1 MPVEPAPWLWLCAF
15 PEPPVAPRTQGLRTG
30 ALDSITAS
38 IPDADQFWL
47 GESDT
52 AKDMPPMSAADRVA
66 GFLSQQRGM
75 TPEDP
80 PPVLT
85 HELIARIVSAYA
97 PAGTVD
103 FPCFPPDDLYRFLS
117 AHEGEFV
124 FVRTGPG
131 SMSTTNPPDAE
142 MDRLMRQHAASVN
155 RTATAHVT
163 RVTVRRLDDDE
174 PGDAREDDES
184 DDGEDGGVREPRRP
198 QPNPPPVSAAVDP
211 DKDQP

>member
-1 MPVEPAPWLWLCAF
+1 VPVEPAPWLWLCAF
-15 PEPPVAPRTQGLRTG
+15 PESPSAPETQGLRTG
-30 ALDSITAS
+30 ALDSIPDS

-47 GESDT
+47 GESVT

-66 GFLSQQRGM
+66 TFLSQQRGIS
-75 TPEDP
+75 PEHTL
-80 PPVLT
+80 PVLT
-85 HELIARIVSAYA
+85 HDMIARIFSAYA

-117 AHEGEFV
+117 AREGEFV
-124 FVRTGPG
+124 FVRVGPG
-131 SMSTTNPPDAE
+131 STTTTNPPDAE

-163 RVTVRRLDDDE
+163 RVTVRRRDDDE
-174 PGDAREDDES
+174 PDDGREDDEP

-198 QPNPPPVSAAVDP
+198 QPNPPPVSVAVDP
-211 DKDQP
+211 DKEQP